1 LPYLNDWCCI
11 AAGSFVDMVIDSIF
25 GADLTLNEGIRVTS
39 RLRDFDPQ
47 ARLVNLPYQG
57 KNFTISQGG
66 AHVI

>member
-1 LPYLNDWCCI
+1 
-11 AAGSFVDMVIDSIF
+11 MVIDSIF